1 MKRKHYVGVF
11 DERNDAE
18 LAARDLREK
27 GFKDDQIGYAWRDDK
42 GKTHQEG
49 NKSAEMAAS
58 GAGTGVVLGGI
69 IGAGA
74 ALLIPGIGPVVSG
87 GLLATALAGAA
98 TGAVAG
104 GVAGGITGALMG
116 LGIPEDEA
124 KYYNDQFS
132 RGPHPDDGARRR
144 PLQRRERHRSQAP
157 WLRLRDPRRPP
168 GEGRPL
174 RARDHDQEDLLA
186 PSRNRLRWQDS
197 VQRMAGSCR
206 QSTQRPSATRV
217 PPMDAWVDLAA
228 RSSV

>member
-1 MKRKHYVGVF
+1 MTDTRDNTMKRKHYVGVF

-87 GLLATALAGAA
+87 GLLASALAGAA

-132 RGPHPDDGARRR
+132 
-144 PLQRRERHRSQAP
+144 
-157 WLRLRDPRRPP
+157 
-168 GEGRPL
+168 EGRTL
-174 RARDHDQEDLLA
+174 MTVRADDRYSDASDIVRKRRGYDFETRGDRPVKGDRFEQE
-186 PSRNRLRWQDS
+186 
-197 VQRMAGSCR
+197 
-206 QSTQRPSATRV
+206 TTTKKTY
-217 PPMDAWVDLAA
+217 
-228 RSSV
+228 

>member
-1 MKRKHYVGVF
+1 MTHTPEHTMKRKHYVGVF

-27 GFKDDQIGYAWRDDK
+27 GFKDDQIGYAWRDDA

-49 NKSAEMAAS
+49 NKSGEMAAS

-87 GLLATALAGAA
+87 GLLASALAGAA

-116 LGIPEDEA
+116 LGIPEEEA

-132 RGPHPDDGARRR
+132 
-144 PLQRRERHRSQAP
+144 
-157 WLRLRDPRRPP
+157 
-168 GEGRPL
+168 EGRTL
-174 RARDHDQEDLLA
+174 MTVRADDRYSDASDIVRKRRGYDYETRAD
-186 PSRNRLRWQDS
+186 
-197 VQRMAGSCR
+197 
-206 QSTQRPSATRV
+206 RPVKGDRFEHETTSKKTY
-217 PPMDAWVDLAA
+217 
-228 RSSV
+228 

>member
-1 MKRKHYVGVF
+1 MTDTRDTTMKRKHYVGVF
-11 DERNDAE
+11 DERSDAE

-27 GFKDDQIGYAWRDDK
+27 GFKDDQIGYAWRDDA

-132 RGPHPDDGARRR
+132 
-144 PLQRRERHRSQAP
+144 
-157 WLRLRDPRRPP
+157 
-168 GEGRPL
+168 EGRTL
-174 RARDHDQEDLLA
+174 MTVRADDRYNDASDIVRKRRGFDYETRGDRPVKGDRFEQE
-186 PSRNRLRWQDS
+186 
-197 VQRMAGSCR
+197 
-206 QSTQRPSATRV
+206 TTTKKTY
-217 PPMDAWVDLAA
+217 
-228 RSSV
+228 

>member
-1 MKRKHYVGVF
+1 MTDTRDTTMKRKHYVGVF
-11 DERNDAE
+11 DERSDAE

-27 GFKDDQIGYAWRDDK
+27 GFKDDEIGYAWRDDA

-132 RGPHPDDGARRR
+132 
-144 PLQRRERHRSQAP
+144 
-157 WLRLRDPRRPP
+157 
-168 GEGRPL
+168 EGRTL
-174 RARDHDQEDLLA
+174 MTVRANDRYNDASDIVRKRRGFDYETRGDRPMKGDRFEQE
-186 PSRNRLRWQDS
+186 
-197 VQRMAGSCR
+197 
-206 QSTQRPSATRV
+206 TTTKKTY
-217 PPMDAWVDLAA
+217 
-228 RSSV
+228 